1 MKIAKIK
8 LLSSMFIFGTIG
20 LFVKFIPIDSALL
33 ACLRGFIGGLFLIA
47 FMAIGRKPVTKSEIK
62 NNLLLLILS
71 GAAIGVNWVLLF
83 ESYRYTT
90 VATATL
96 CYYMEPVI
104 VVLVSPLLF
113 KEKIGLKKGICVL
126 IAFAGMVLVSG
137 ITNNSG
143 SGAKDFKGIL
153 FGLGAAVLYATA
165 VCMNKFIR
173 DISTYTK
180 TSVQLLAAAIVLVPY
195 LIAKNVGF
203 DVTTTDNIMLVII
216 LVAFVGIV
224 HTGVAYALFFGSADK
239 LPAQTIALMGY
250 IDPVVAIL
258 LSVFVLK
265 ENIEI
270 PAVVGAVLVLMA
282 TAASEIDFTHKEGE
296 KA

>member
-47 FMAIGRKPVTKSEIK
+47 FMAIGRKTVTKSEIK

-143 SGAKDFKGIL
+143 SGVKDLKGIL